1 MVPPGTIIFS
11 KVVHPH
17 WHRKLSRETLDDWKL
32 HINNESHWFWD
43 LQLIHLHVCMRMSF
57 YTKKTDSNLP
67 KQHMS
72 NAFCEF
78 SRAQRQNPVYMKNKQ
93 ASLASVHLYR
103 LKNISNIQAS
113 WCQQFGPLRP
123 QRFIAGTFS
132 HITKSNVLND
142 VFRVLTCTG
151 PHVFLV
157 AILEGLGVVS
167 LQPGNLRQRQLGVV
181 SATFSPVSCWVNC
194 RNNKRS
200 NWNNFCSI
208 PLNPFDHPSIFF
220 RGGDYVNVGLSSFS
234 NLEKH
239 RTMWNQ
245 LKSPGSIDPIT

>member
-1 MVPPGTIIFS
+1 
-11 KVVHPH
+11 
-17 WHRKLSRETLDDWKL
+17 
-32 HINNESHWFWD
+32 
-43 LQLIHLHVCMRMSF
+43 MRMSF
-57 YTKKTDSNLP
+57 YTKKTDSSLP
-67 KQHMS
+67 KQHIS

-132 HITKSNVLND
+132 HITKSTVLND

-157 AILEGLGVVS
+157 AILEGLGVWEPS
-167 LQPGNLRQRQLGVV
+167 TASTWGCISYIFSGFLLGKLQEQQG
-181 SATFSPVSCWVNC
+181 F
-194 RNNKRS
+194 
-200 NWNNFCSI
+200 
-208 PLNPFDHPSIFF
+208 
-220 RGGDYVNVGLSSFS
+220 
-234 NLEKH
+234 
-239 RTMWNQ
+239 
-245 LKSPGSIDPIT
+245 